1 MQKRKAYENCFSM
14 PRIFTC
20 NSIWWIVFLAV
31 DLAQEIS
38 EMGHNVTIYTTDL
51 DFSNGSNKFNKKLPR
66 IEKFEKFLINRTHV
80 WFSLKLF
87 FVNTSMSKEIENDK
101 PDIIH
106 TIGLRSFQSIIAWR
120 VSKKLNIPLVVSD
133 QGGLTTHPFLA
144 ESGFFLKT
152 LYKIQDFFIKKIIN
166 DASVI
171 SVANEYEQK
180 IFSSLNKKSRIE
192 IIRNGVNL
200 KKLVSKHNFKEK
212 YQINSNFILFVGRF
226 SKSKGIETLINAFS
240 IVKNELKDSDIRLVI
255 MGVDFGYQAEM
266 EKLIKKLNLSEEIKV
281 IKNPPRDDVIS
292 AYGESEFLVL
302 PSQWELSPLVP
313 LESFAFK
320 KPVISTNSHG
330 IPYTV
335 QNNKNGILVEPEN
348 SLELSNAIV
357 KLLNDSKL
365 REKLGLSGY
374 NFVNEECN
382 CVSMAKNSLKLY
394 ENILEEMQNEL
405 NNE

>member
-1 MQKRKAYENCFSM
+1 MKIALVCPASLPATQFGG
-14 PRIFTC
+14 
-20 NSIWWIVFLAV
+20 IVFLAV

-51 DFSNGSNKFNKKLPR
+51 DFSNGPNKFNKKLPR

-240 IVKNELKDSDIRLVI
+240 IVKNELKDSDIHLVI

-357 KLLNDSKL
+357 KLLNDSEL
-365 REKLGLSGY
+365 REKLGQSGY

-394 ENILEEMQNEL
+394 EDILEEMQNEL

>member
-1 MQKRKAYENCFSM
+1 MKIALVCPASLPATQFGG
-14 PRIFTC
+14 
-20 NSIWWIVFLAV
+20 IVFLAV

-51 DFSNGSNKFNKKLPR
+51 DFSNGPNKFNKKLPR

-212 YQINSNFILFVGRF
+212 YQINSNYILFVGRF

-357 KLLNDSKL
+357 KLLNDSEL

-394 ENILEEMQNEL
+394 EDILEEMQNEL

>member
-1 MQKRKAYENCFSM
+1 MKIALVCPASLPATQFGG
-14 PRIFTC
+14 
-20 NSIWWIVFLAV
+20 IVFLAV
-31 DLAQEIS
+31 DLAREIS

-51 DFSNGSNKFNKKLPR
+51 DFSNGPNKFNKKLPR
-66 IEKFEKFLINRTHV
+66 IEKFEKFLINRTHT

-240 IVKNELKDSDIRLVI
+240 IVKNELKITDIHLVI

-330 IPYTV
+330 IPYTI

-348 SLELSNAIV
+348 SFELSNAIV
-357 KLLNDSKL
+357 KLLNDTEL
-365 REKLGLSGY
+365 REKLGQSGY

-394 ENILEEMQNEL
+394 EDILEEMQNKL

>member
-1 MQKRKAYENCFSM
+1 MKIALVCPASLPATQFGG
-14 PRIFTC
+14 
-20 NSIWWIVFLAV
+20 IVFLAV

-51 DFSNGSNKFNKKLPR
+51 DFSNGPNKFNKKLPR

-133 QGGLTTHPFLA
+133 QGGLTTHPFLD

-152 LYKIQDFFIKKIIN
+152 LYKIQDFFIRKIIN
-166 DASVI
+166 YASAI
-171 SVANEYEQK
+171 SVANEYEKK
-180 IFSSLNKKSRIE
+180 IFLSLNKKSRIK

-212 YQINSNFILFVGRF
+212 YQINSKFILFVGRF
-226 SKSKGIETLINAFS
+226 SKSKGIETLINALNM
-240 IVKNELKDSDIRLVI
+240 IKNELKDTDTRLVI

-302 PSQWELSPLVP
+302 PSQWELSPLAP

>member
-1 MQKRKAYENCFSM
+1 MKIALVCPASLPATQFGG
-14 PRIFTC
+14 
-20 NSIWWIVFLAV
+20 IVFLAV

-240 IVKNELKDSDIRLVI
+240 IVKNELKDSDTHLVI

-330 IPYTV
+330 IPYTI

-348 SLELSNAIV
+348 SFELSNAIV
-357 KLLNDSKL
+357 KLLNDTEL
-365 REKLGLSGY
+365 REKLGQSGY

-394 ENILEEMQNEL
+394 EDILEEMQNKL

>member
-1 MQKRKAYENCFSM
+1 MKIALVCPASLPATQFGG
-14 PRIFTC
+14 
-20 NSIWWIVFLAV
+20 IVFLAV

-240 IVKNELKDSDIRLVI
+240 IVKNELKDSNIHLVI

-302 PSQWELSPLVP
+302 PSHWELSPLVP

-320 KPVISTNSHG
+320 KPVISTKSHG

-335 QNNKNGILVEPEN
+335 QDKVNGLLVEPDNPNDLSKAMIELLEN
-348 SLELSNAIV
+348 
-357 KLLNDSKL
+357 KDM
-365 REKLGLSGY
+365 REKLGLAGY
-374 NFVNEECN
+374 EFVHKECN
-382 CVSMAKNSLKLY
+382 CVSMAQNSLAIYQEIIK
-394 ENILEEMQNEL
+394 
-405 NNE
+405 NNPNK

>member
-1 MQKRKAYENCFSM
+1 MKIALVCPASLPATQFGG
-14 PRIFTC
+14 
-20 NSIWWIVFLAV
+20 IVFLAV

-240 IVKNELKDSDIRLVI
+240 IVKNELKDSDIHLVI

-357 KLLNDSKL
+357 KLLNDSEL
-365 REKLGLSGY
+365 REKLGQSGY

-394 ENILEEMQNEL
+394 EDILEEMQNEL

>member
-1 MQKRKAYENCFSM
+1 MNIALVCPASLPATQFGG
-14 PRIFTC
+14 
-20 NSIWWIVFLAV
+20 IVFLAV
-31 DLAQEIS
+31 DLAREIS

-51 DFSNGSNKFNKKLPR
+51 DFTNGSNKFNKTLPR
-66 IEKFEKFLINRTHV
+66 LEKFKKFSINRTHV

-120 VSKKLNIPLVVSD
+120 VAKKLNIPLVVSD
-133 QGGLTTHPFLA
+133 QGGLTTHPFL
-144 ESGFFLKT
+144 EQSGFFLKT
-152 LYKIQDFFIKKIIN
+152 LYKIQDFFIRKIIN

-192 IIRNGVNL
+192 IIRNGINL

-240 IVKNELKDSDIRLVI
+240 IVKNELKDSDIHLVI

-266 EKLIKKLNLSEEIKV
+266 EKLIKKINLSKEIKV

-357 KLLNDSKL
+357 KLLNDSEL